1 MNASLSEKLST
12 VKWGE
17 FRLGDLFEINPT
29 KYYRLGNDNI
39 ISENGMIPLV
49 SNASIDNGV
58 MGFSNLPPLNKGNS
72 LSCSDTTLGAE
83 TMYYQK
89 DDYIGY
95 QHIQALVPKFNRFNS
110 SIAFFIISASRVAT
124 SNSQYDYGHKFNR
137 DSMRKTIVFLPVC
150 DNGFINFDFMESFIA
165 ELEAERVAELSA
177 YLAVSGLDNYE
188 LSGDEVQALQ
198 NYSLLTWKSFNL
210 ECLFGKSTRG
220 KRLKGDDRVSGT
232 LPFVTAGEA
241 SEGISAYISNDVE
254 IFEKNTTTIDMF
266 GSAKYRNYKYGADDH
281 IAVVH
286 TETVPMKAAIFLT
299 AAIHKAAHTGKF
311 DYGHNFYAKDAD
323 ALDIMLPAKDG
334 KPDYTTMETLISA
347 VQKLVIKE
355 VVLYANQ
362 KIETTKAVTKR
373 YW

>member
-1 MNASLSEKLST
+1 MNASLNEKLGT

-29 KYYRLGNDNI
+29 KYYRLKNDNR

-95 QHIQALVPKFNRFNS
+95 QHIQALVPKLNRFNS
-110 SIAFFIISASRVAT
+110 S
-124 SNSQYDYGHKFNR
+124 
-137 DSMRKTIVFLPVC
+137 
-150 DNGFINFDFMESFIA
+150 
-165 ELEAERVAELSA
+165 
-177 YLAVSGLDNYE
+177 
-188 LSGDEVQALQ
+188 
-198 NYSLLTWKSFNL
+198 
-210 ECLFGKSTRG
+210 
-220 KRLKGDDRVSGT
+220 
-232 LPFVTAGEA
+232 
-241 SEGISAYISNDVE
+241 
-254 IFEKNTTTIDMF
+254 
-266 GSAKYRNYKYGADDH
+266 
-281 IAVVH
+281 
-286 TETVPMKAAIFLT
+286 
-299 AAIHKAAHTGKF
+299 
-311 DYGHNFYAKDAD
+311 
-323 ALDIMLPAKDG
+323 
-334 KPDYTTMETLISA
+334 METLISA

-362 KIETTKAVTKR
+362 KIETTKAITKR